1 MKDMDK
7 VYLAAIDGEKETPF
21 SPEELIDIF
30 NKGNFKNIKLSLNE
44 KIMKEREE
52 SIKEGDI
59 ESAIS
64 LLQSGLAI
72 EDVANIYNLTM
83 EELKLRLEKL

>member
-1 MKDMDK
+1 
-7 VYLAAIDGEKETPF
+7 
-21 SPEELIDIF
+21 
-30 NKGNFKNIKLSLNE
+30 
-44 KIMKEREE
+44 MKEREE

-64 LLQSGLAI
+64 LLQSDLAI